1 MKVFSPTLEEFEKQ
15 CNELMDTLL
24 GDPATIEERVS
35 AMSITE
41 YAQLRKGSF
50 QYLRTGNAVL
60 NSLATFLRDGY
71 KPWAVGAT
79 IENDPLR
86 TDTNRKVYTD
96 YNKVTNGVYTTRFEN
111 LLVVRAKDKEY
122 RVHEA
127 AIALEKSLTIKVDDV
142 SYKAEKI
149 IDVLWAGWECDS
161 KAWLVKCGDTYKV
174 VATNHGTYFFADQ
187 EFLLERIAEYEKAL
201 RSTKE
206 FLVQIR

>member
-127 AIALEKSLTIKVDDV
+127 AIALEKSLTIKVDGV
-142 SYKAEKI
+142 SYKAEKV

-161 KAWLVKCGDTYKV
+161 EAWLIKDGDTYKV
-174 VATNHGTYFFADQ
+174 ATTDHGSHYFADKD
-187 EFLLERIAEYEKAL
+187 FLLEKIAEYEKAL
-201 RSTKE
+201 RETKE
-206 FLVQIR
+206 FLVWIS